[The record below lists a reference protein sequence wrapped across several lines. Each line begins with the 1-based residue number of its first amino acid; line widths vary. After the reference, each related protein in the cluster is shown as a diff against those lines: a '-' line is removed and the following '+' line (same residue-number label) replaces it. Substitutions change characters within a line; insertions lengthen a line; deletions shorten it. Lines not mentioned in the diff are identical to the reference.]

1 MPLGRNARSRV
12 PHNAPVVNDTALA
25 DVLGSLVVVR
35 PTGQILSWPFSAQHL
50 FGYGPNEAMGRSF
63 VELVVAL
70 DERPDMAHLLRTMA
84 PNGTRVA
91 ASKRVHKNGRQILVQ
106 VAMRSDRGDAGDV
119 ILINDRETPPGDATA
134 YATALHPRFRTVFE
148 SIPEAILLVD
158 ERGAIIEINDQACRL
173 FDYTRDALLGST
185 VETLVPDRD
194 RRIHAN
200 HRAAFAR
207 DPRQRPMGIGLEL
220 EGRRRDGTVFPV
232 EINLSPLEAAGSQLV
247 LTTIRDLTA
256 RKKTEAKF
264 RSLLEA
270 APDAMIIVDRTGR
283 IALVNS
289 QAERLFGYARRD
301 LVDST
306 IDMLVPERFRDGH
319 RAHRVGYFGD
329 PHVRP
334 MGSGLELWG
343 RRKDGSE
350 FPVEISLGPV
360 ETEEGTLV
368 TAAVRDVTERKRLE
382 AARRRA
388 EELEVRTA
396 QEASRLK
403 SEFLANMSHELRT
416 PLNAVIGFAEMM
428 HDGKA
433 GSVSAMQVEFL
444 EDILTSSRHL
454 LQLINDVLDLSKV
467 EAGKIDVRPER
478 VDLPALIL
486 EVNGILR
493 SMAAQ
498 KQIDVTVDVD
508 PVVHTVIA
516 DPGKLKQVLYNFLSN
531 ALKFTPDRGRVHV
544 RALALEPSE
553 FELQVEDTGVGIS
566 AEDMTRLFV
575 EFQQLDA
582 SLAKKYP
589 GTGLGLALTRRLVE
603 AQGGRV
609 GARSQPARGSTFFA
623 ILPRA
628 PLGKAP
634 GMPESGDARPVVLVV
649 DDDASA
655 LTLASHAL
663 AEHGYAPRLCSN
675 AEEAL
680 RVATTEHPAAL
691 VVDLVMPA
699 MDGVAFLERF
709 RAQSGVGTVPAIV
722 WTQGDFTS
730 ADLIRLRAV
739 AHAVVWKDQ
748 GTAALVD
755 ELRRFRPPN
764 AKVAAGEKATEPDDA

>member
-1 MPLGRNARSRV
+1 MGRQRESATDS
-12 PHNAPVVNDTALA
+12 AAMA
-25 DVLGSLVVVR
+25 DVMGALVTVQ
-35 PTGQILSWPFSAQHL
+35 PSGDILSWPPSAEHL
-50 FGYGPNEAMGRSF
+50 FGYAPNEALGRSF
-63 VELVVAL
+63 LDLVVSEG
-70 DERPDMAHLLRTMA
+70 DRGDMARLLRTAA
-84 PNGTRVA
+84 PQVTRLA
-91 ASKRVHKNGRQILVQ
+91 ASSRTHKNGHRIVVD
-106 VAMRSDRGDAGDV
+106 VAIRSDSSDARDV
-119 ILINDRETPPGDATA
+119 ILINERQAADGDGNA
-134 YATALHPRFRTVFE
+134 YTGTLQGSFRTVFE

-158 ERGAIIEINDQACRL
+158 QNGIIIEANAQACRL
-173 FDYTRDALLGST
+173 FDYTRDALLGAGVDS
-185 VETLVPDRD
+185 LVPDRD
-194 RRIHAN
+194 RRIHAS

-220 EGRRRDGTVFPV
+220 SGRRRDGTVFPV
-232 EINLSPLEAAGSQLV
+232 EINLSPLDPSGSQLV

-289 QAERLFGYARRD
+289 QAERLFGYARRE
-301 LVDST
+301 LVDAS
-306 IDMLVPERFRDGH
+306 IDVLVPERFRHGH
-319 RAHRVGYFGD
+319 RSHRVGYFGD

-360 ETEEGTLV
+360 ETEDGTLV

-396 QEASRLK
+396 HEASRLK

-433 GSVSAMQVEFL
+433 GPVSAMQVEFL
-444 EDILTSSRHL
+444 DDILTSSRHL

-478 VDLPALIL
+478 VDLSALIL

-493 SMAAQ
+493 SMSAQ
-498 KQIDVTVDVD
+498 KQIEVTMYVD
-508 PVVHTVIA
+508 PDVGTVVV

-531 ALKFTPDRGRVHV
+531 ALKFTPDTGRVHV
-544 RALALEPSE
+544 RALASGATD
-553 FELQVEDTGVGIS
+553 FQVQVEDTGVGIS
-566 AEDMTRLFV
+566 ADDMARLFV
-575 EFQQLDA
+575 EFQQLD
-582 SLAKKYP
+582 SSVAKKYP

-609 GARSQPARGSTFFA
+609 SARSEVGRGSMFVV

-628 PLGKAP
+628 PLG
-634 GMPESGDARPVVLVV
+634 GSG
-649 DDDASA
+649 
-655 LTLASHAL
+655 
-663 AEHGYAPRLCSN
+663 
-675 AEEAL
+675 
-680 RVATTEHPAAL
+680 AA
-691 VVDLVMPA
+691 A
-699 MDGVAFLERF
+699 A
-709 RAQSGVGTVPAIV
+709 
-722 WTQGDFTS
+722 TS
-730 ADLIRLRAV
+730 A
-739 AHAVVWKDQ
+739 
-748 GTAALVD
+748 
-755 ELRRFRPPN
+755 
-764 AKVAAGEKATEPDDA
+764 ATDA